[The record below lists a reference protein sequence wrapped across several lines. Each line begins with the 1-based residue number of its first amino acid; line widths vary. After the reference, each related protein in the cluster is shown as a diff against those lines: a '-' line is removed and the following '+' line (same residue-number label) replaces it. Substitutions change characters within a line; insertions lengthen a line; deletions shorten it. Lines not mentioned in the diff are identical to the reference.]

1 MSLEGCTAL
10 HFAASEG
17 KSQAISNILRAGN
30 VDVNAQAEVCSFCRN
45 GAAQKRF
52 CFSSSTPSLSLQ
64 SGTTALHWCAARG
77 DTVSTNL
84 LIQSKANVNIKDKVP
99 QITT

>member
-17 KSQAISNILRAGN
+17 KSQSISNILRAGN

-45 GAAQKRF
+45 GAAQKGFVSQAAHHHSHCRV
-52 CFSSSTPSLSLQ
+52 
-64 SGTTALHWCAARG
+64 GRLHCTGVRLEV
-77 DTVSTNL
+77 TQFQPIYLYN
-84 LIQSKANVNIKDKVP
+84 QKP
-99 QITT
+99 M